1 MPKVFNNM
9 TYKSP
14 ASASSSHRHSTR
26 QISSNLTFKNNQ
38 FERNKIRRSLDSNL
52 TSNNYNTNKFHAV
65 DIDLN
70 EEAPNYFKTLDLF
83 KKKESQPLFPDLDV
97 NKIELDSIR
106 EAREG
111 VDTQSFKRNGSTVK
125 KLWTVI
131 LKHEAKTPQ
140 EISVKP
146 GMTVF
151 VIRQY
156 KSWLYIKLFEIEF
169 FKSNQQQYGYIP
181 RSCAV
186 DMQDIIQKSSQNEVV
201 NLRTQFNNRKSQI
214 TAL

>member
-26 QISSNLTFKNNQ
+26 HIPSNLTFKNNQ
-38 FERNKIRRSLDSNL
+38 FERNKTRRSLDSNL
-52 TSNNYNTNKFHAV
+52 TSTNYNTNKFHAV
-65 DIDLN
+65 DIDIN
-70 EEAPNYFKTLDLF
+70 EETPSYFKTLDLF
-83 KKKESQPLFPDLDV
+83 KKKEMQPFPDLDV

-106 EAREG
+106 EAQEG

-140 EISVKP
+140 EINVKP

-156 KSWLYIKLFEIEF
+156 KSWLYIKLFAVELF
-169 FKSNQQQYGYIP
+169 NGNQQQYGYIP
-181 RSCAV
+181 KHCAV
-186 DMQDIIQKSSQNEVV
+186 DMQDIIQKSSQNEVA
-201 NLRTQFNNRKSQI
+201 NLRAQFKSRKSQI